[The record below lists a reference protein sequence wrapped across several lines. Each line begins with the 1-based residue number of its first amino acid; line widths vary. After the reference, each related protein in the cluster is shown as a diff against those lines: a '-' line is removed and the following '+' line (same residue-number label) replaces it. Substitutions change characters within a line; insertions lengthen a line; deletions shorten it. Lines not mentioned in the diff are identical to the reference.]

1 MSVITFVCAGQMNSA
16 ITFPAFENGH
26 EVRLVGSPLDR
37 DIIDG
42 LKKDNFH
49 ITLKRTLHDGIKYY
63 QIEEL
68 EEALEG
74 ADLILGGV
82 SSFGLDWFCDEILP
96 VLPEDVP
103 LLTVTKGMV
112 DLDDG
117 TLVPYPHIFEQR
129 QPEGKHINFNAIG
142 GPCTSYELADHDDS
156 HVAFC
161 GKDMETLKFIKSL
174 LTTDYYHISLST
186 DVVGVECA
194 VAMKNAYAL
203 GVSLAVGLAE
213 KRDGE
218 IGAVH
223 YNSQAALFGQG
234 CFEKGDVKN
243 TYGTGCFLLM
253 NTGNNPIYSDN
264 GLLTTLAA
272 GSTKD
277 KPEYALEGSVFV
289 AGAVVQWLRDEL
301 RMIKDAASTKEYAMK
316 VENTAGVYIVPAFS
330 GLGAPYWNPYARGT
344 VVGLTRGTKKEHFI
358 RAALESIAYQADDV
372 IRAMEK
378 SADIKL
384 SGLKVD
390 GGASANEFLMQFQS
404 DITGESVIRPSCIET
419 TALGAAYLAGLATGY
434 WKDKD
439 EIKKNWRLGAEYD
452 AHMSPD
458 ERRKL
463 LKNWKH
469 AVNSAL
475 FWAEAAEK

>member
-243 TYGTGCFLLM
+243 T
-253 NTGNNPIYSDN
+253 
-264 GLLTTLAA
+264 
-272 GSTKD
+272 
-277 KPEYALEGSVFV
+277 
-289 AGAVVQWLRDEL
+289 W
-301 RMIKDAASTKEYAMK
+301 
-316 VENTAGVYIVPAFS
+316 
-330 GLGAPYWNPYARGT
+330 W
-344 VVGLTRGTKKEHFI
+344 TR
-358 RAALESIAYQADDV
+358 
-372 IRAMEK
+372 
-378 SADIKL
+378 
-384 SGLKVD
+384 
-390 GGASANEFLMQFQS
+390 
-404 DITGESVIRPSCIET
+404 
-419 TALGAAYLAGLATGY
+419 
-434 WKDKD
+434 
-439 EIKKNWRLGAEYD
+439 
-452 AHMSPD
+452 
-458 ERRKL
+458 
-463 LKNWKH
+463 KH
-469 AVNSAL
+469 HSRS
-475 FWAEAAEK
+475 W